1 MIASAKQP
9 LHHQGCAHGVKEAK
23 VFGDPTFLLGREK
36 RKEREGKAVRW
47 ERRKEGALKREITSE
62 E

>member
-9 LHHQGCAHGVKEAK
+9 LHHQGRAHGIEQAK

-36 RKEREGKAVRW
+36 GRVREKVRQ
-47 ERRKEGALKREITSE
+47 
-62 E
+62 